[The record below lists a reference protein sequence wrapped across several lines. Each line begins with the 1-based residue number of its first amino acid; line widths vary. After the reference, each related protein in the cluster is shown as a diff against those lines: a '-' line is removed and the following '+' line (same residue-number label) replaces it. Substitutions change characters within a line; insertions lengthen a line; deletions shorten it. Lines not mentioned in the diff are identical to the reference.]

1 MPDIPHLFISG
12 GPLKETDRWTDR
24 EEEDMGARGMG
35 RGKREDRR
43 EGGLGRTKKGG
54 KRRERGKEKGGQ
66 ERGGEGL

>member
-1 MPDIPHLFISG
+1 
-12 GPLKETDRWTDR
+12 
-24 EEEDMGARGMG
+24 MGARGMG

-66 ERGGEGL
+66 ERGTKGQKIE